1 MSPSLVTID
10 NTPDL
15 DFAADFNPAP
25 TKKNVITAT
34 TTQRTLL
41 LAPPSI
47 AAQGTSALPTFD
59 RDTTDLQMLDRLY
72 AGLVTL
78 PAATYDLVLLLTGS
92 DGARHAEASG
102 LLSREVFA
110 SLVAAMKSGASLKT
124 QDGRFDTPETREA
137 VLAGLVHKDGGYEKV
152 EEEEVVVPLRFGKK
166 KTTPA
171 ESQQKNGNGN
181 VHSSAGPAVDE
192 VTIDVAGKPKTLD
205 MVPPAVKSVA
215 GVGFDFGDDFDDD
228 DELIDED
235 ELMTEEDLNRPVQMR
250 MFLGT
255 HPTPP
260 PCYIQY
266 ITHMLTQP
274 RNSPRV
280 QARARQETPRL
291 QGLHVRPGGAHRG
304 AGQGAPRQG
313 GPGPEHAE
321 AQVGGPQRARLHGA
335 GQDGQLRQLR
345 PGRRVPLLRLPLHW
359 APALQAR
366 RGGHHSEQRGPVLS
380 GAGVVPFGMSGEMLQ
395 DHECMYTHPPKRG
408 PRWPRWPRW
417 PRRSKE

>member
-10 NTPDL
+10 NTPDF

-34 TTQRTLL
+34 TTHRALL

-181 VHSSAGPAVDE
+181 VHSSAGPAVDK
-192 VTIDVAGKPKTLD
+192 VTIDVAGQPKTLD
-205 MVPPAVKSVA
+205 MVPPAVKPVA
-215 GVGFDFGDDFDDD
+215 GVGFDFGDEFDDD

-235 ELMTEEDLNRPVQMR
+235 ELMTEEDLNRPVQM
-250 MFLGT
+250 
-255 HPTPP
+255 PP
-260 PCYIQY
+260 ECKPE
-266 ITHMLTQP
+266 P
-274 RNSPRV
+274 GKKR
-280 QARARQETPRL
+280 RACKDCTC
-291 QGLHVRPGGAHRG
+291 GLAERI
-304 AGQGAPRQG
+304 
-313 GPGPEHAE
+313 E
-321 AQVGGPQRARLHGA
+321 AQ
-335 GQDGQLRQLR
+335 DK
-345 PGRRVPLLRLPLHW
+345 
-359 APALQAR
+359 AR
-366 RGGHHSEQRGPVLS
+366 REKADRDLNTLKLKSEDLNELDFTVQGKTGSCGSCALGDAFRCSDCPYIGLP
-380 GAGVVPFGMSGEMLQ
+380 PFKPGEEVTILNNVAQ
-395 DHECMYTHPPKRG
+395 F
-408 PRWPRWPRW
+408 
-417 PRRSKE
+417 